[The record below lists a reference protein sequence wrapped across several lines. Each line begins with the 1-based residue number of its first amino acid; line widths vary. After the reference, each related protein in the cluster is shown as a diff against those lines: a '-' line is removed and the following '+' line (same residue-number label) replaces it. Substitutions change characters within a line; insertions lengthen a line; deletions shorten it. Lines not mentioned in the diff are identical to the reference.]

1 MSSFPS
7 RRAPSPRPLFPLGS
21 VVATV
26 GALDLL
32 DRAGTD
38 ASSLLRRHQHGDFGV
53 VCTRDARLNEDA
65 ISNGA
70 RILSSYELGI
80 RRERLWIVTE
90 ADRRSTTLLLP
101 AEY

>member
-1 MSSFPS
+1 
-7 RRAPSPRPLFPLGS
+7 
-21 VVATV
+21 
-26 GALDLL
+26 
-32 DRAGTD
+32 
-38 ASSLLRRHQHGDFGV
+38 V